1 METGKKL
8 NSCFKLISYSYI
20 INNTITRKQ
29 VTHCFGKSAVLV
41 NIYGK
46 PVPTI

>member
-8 NSCFKLISYSYI
+8 NSCFKLIYSYI

-29 VTHCFGKSAVLV
+29 VTHHFGKSAVLV